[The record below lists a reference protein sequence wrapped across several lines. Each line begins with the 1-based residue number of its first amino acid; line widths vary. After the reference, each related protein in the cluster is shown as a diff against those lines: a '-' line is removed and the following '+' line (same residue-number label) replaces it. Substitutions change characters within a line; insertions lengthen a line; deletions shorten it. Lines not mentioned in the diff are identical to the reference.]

1 LIRVF
6 RGQKKE
12 FEMTKPSKKIGNT
25 NALKRGND
33 AMLTVACT
41 RREKAAWVKAAPGTL
56 SDWVR
61 EQLNGAVRE

>member
-1 LIRVF
+1 MN
-6 RGQKKE
+6 Q
-12 FEMTKPSKKIGNT
+12 PSKKIGNT